1 MGGVTEPSSAS
12 TSGVIPSYTHA
23 VKTAVSIPDDVF
35 AAADRLARRR
45 KMTRS
50 GLYADALRRLLA
62 ESDLDGDVTAR
73 LDAVYADAGGDLDPA
88 LVAAQNHAIAERW

>member
-1 MGGVTEPSSAS
+1 MIGRSATSAS
-12 TSGVIPSYTHA
+12 EVIPSYTHG

-50 GLYADALRRLLA
+50 ALYADALRRLLDD
-62 ESDLDGDVTAR
+62 SDLDRDVTAR
-73 LDAVYADAGGDLDPA
+73 LDAVYADASGELDPA
-88 LVAAQNHAIAERW
+88 LVAAQNDAIQERW

>member
-1 MGGVTEPSSAS
+1 MTGRSGAS
-12 TSGVIPSYTHA
+12 TSEVIPSYTSG

-73 LDAVYADAGGDLDPA
+73 LDAVYVDVSSDLDPA
-88 LVAAQNHAIAERW
+88 LVAAQNEAIQEQW